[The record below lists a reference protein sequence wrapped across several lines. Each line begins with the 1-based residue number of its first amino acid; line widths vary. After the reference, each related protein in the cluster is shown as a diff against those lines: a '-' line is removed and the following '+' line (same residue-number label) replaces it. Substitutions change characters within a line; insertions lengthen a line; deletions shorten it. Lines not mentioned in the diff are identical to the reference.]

1 MDERTEGEVSS
12 LSAEVMVL
20 QMLFVAMTRAMLRS
34 RVIDEAAVA
43 EVSGQAAD
51 LMAGLPG
58 RLGGGDDAR
67 RHRERALSILGQLR
81 TAVLTRNR

>member
-43 EVSGQAAD
+43 EVFSQAAD
-51 LMAGLPG
+51 LMAGLPE

-67 RHRERALSILGQLR
+67 HRERAQSILGQLR
-81 TAVLTRNR
+81 TAVLMQNR